1 MEFLPVEESA
11 CYRCGNP
18 ESGKLNPSGLAS
30 GPRRILVLMAS
41 QRVLGTDLSIHDQ
54 HHLDEVARQ
63 LNDRPRQTLGWIKP
77 SEALAKVV
85 ALTG

>member
-1 MEFLPVEESA
+1 
-11 CYRCGNP
+11 
-18 ESGKLNPSGLAS
+18 
-30 GPRRILVLMAS
+30 VLMAS